1 MIMKN
6 ILPLAACSVALF
18 FFFAT
23 SAHAQTSSAAS
34 LADLARSHEQVFKE
48 LADEQ
53 TALVLQRGDK
63 QFVIYGVTHVR
74 AVGSAI
80 EVTVK
85 NGRKYSVNPADVFF
99 LTNDA
104 FGLK

>member
-1 MIMKN
+1 MN
-6 ILPLAACSVALF
+6 RPLLLSVSCAALLAFVTPAYSETPGPLPLAE
-18 FFFAT
+18 
-23 SAHAQTSSAAS
+23 
-34 LADLARSHEQVFKE
+34 LARSHEQVFKR

-63 QFVIYGVTHVR
+63 QFVIYGVTDVR
-74 AVGSAI
+74 AVGSVV

-85 NGRKYSVNPADVFF
+85 NGRKYSVNPADIFF

>member
-1 MIMKN
+1 MKK
-6 ILPLAACSVALF
+6 ILLLAAWHAALF
-18 FFFAT
+18 YSFAT
-23 SAHAQTSSAAS
+23 GAHAQTSSAS

-48 LADEQ
+48 LADDQ

-74 AVGSAI
+74 AVGSAV